1 MRITYFKIPCDIH
14 KLVYLERHP
23 KGFIHAIYGGS
34 ELLMYDVEKVII
46 NLDLEVRV
54 LLFS

>member
-46 NLDLEVRV
+46 SLDLEVCV
-54 LLFS
+54 I